1 MQYTTPLHTRTYFIV
16 YKDGENKVFELVI
29 LAFFILISSLLV
41 LVIGLFWF
49 LGSYFTLTTNDEKD
63 FMKQEL
69 IKVSFISS
77 FFLVGSIIFLLAFY
91 FSI

>member
-1 MQYTTPLHTRTYFIV
+1 M
-16 YKDGENKVFELVI
+16 FELVI
-29 LAFFILISSLLV
+29 LAFFIMISSLLV
-41 LVIGLFWF
+41 LVTGLFWF
-49 LGSYFTLTTNDEKD
+49 LGSYFTLTTNDKKD

-77 FFLVGSIIFLLAFY
+77 FFLVGSILILLAFY

>member
-1 MQYTTPLHTRTYFIV
+1 M
-16 YKDGENKVFELVI
+16 FELVI

>member
-1 MQYTTPLHTRTYFIV
+1 M
-16 YKDGENKVFELVI
+16 FELVI

-41 LVIGLFWF
+41 LVTGLFWF